1 MWSKLNQRE
10 RILLM
15 VSSFLV
21 FILLSVFLFR
31 MIAKKRSELRL
42 SLERSRSE
50 LQTIIRLKDSI
61 SSIPNVGTIPNR
73 NQFLT
78 LVTQKLQELKLT
90 PNNIRDREERIG
102 KGNSNMI
109 IIDLSFNGIDLQKLF
124 QFVYEIEYNQKGIK
138 IKELLIRK
146 PLPGRDIFD
155 VRMSIYVNTVE

>member
-15 VSSFLV
+15 VASFLV
-21 FILLSVFLFR
+21 FILLTVFLFR
-31 MIAKKRSELRL
+31 MIAKKRSELRQN
-42 SLERSRSE
+42 LERSRSE

-73 NQFLT
+73 NQLLT

>member
-10 RILLM
+10 RMLLM

-21 FILLSVFLFR
+21 LILLSVFLFR

-78 LVTQKLQELKLT
+78 LVTQKLQELKLA

-102 KGNSNMI
+102 KGNSKMI

>member
-10 RILLM
+10 RMLLM

-31 MIAKKRSELRL
+31 MFAKKRSELRL

-78 LVTQKLQELKLT
+78 LVTQKLQELNLT

>member
-15 VSSFLV
+15 VASFLV
-21 FILLSVFLFR
+21 FILLTVFLFR

-50 LQTIIRLKDSI
+50 LQTIIRLKDNI

-124 QFVYEIEYNQKGIK
+124 QFVYEIEYNQKGVK

>member
-10 RILLM
+10 RMLLM

-78 LVTQKLQELKLT
+78 LVTQKLQELKLA

-102 KGNSNMI
+102 KGNSKMI

>member
-10 RILLM
+10 RMLLM

-78 LVTQKLQELKLT
+78 LITQKLQELKLT

-102 KGNSNMI
+102 KGNSKMI

>member
-10 RILLM
+10 RILL
-15 VSSFLV
+15 VVASSLV
-21 FILLSVFLFR
+21 FILLTVFLFR
-31 MIAKKRSELRL
+31 IIAKKRSELRL

-61 SSIPNVGTIPNR
+61 SSIPNLGTIPNR
-73 NQFLT
+73 NQLLT
-78 LVTQKLQELKLT
+78 LVTQKLQELQIT

-102 KGNSNMI
+102 KGNSKMI
-109 IIDLSFNGIDLQKLF
+109 LIDLSFNGINLQKLF
-124 QFVYEIEYNQKGIK
+124 QFIYEIEYNQKGIK

-155 VRMSIYVNTVE
+155 VRMSIYVTTVD

>member
-1 MWSKLNQRE
+1 MWNKLNQRE
-10 RILLM
+10 RILLI
-15 VSSFLV
+15 VASFLV

-31 MIAKKRSELRL
+31 VIAKKRSELKQN
-42 SLERSRSE
+42 LERSRSE

-78 LVTQKLQELKLT
+78 LVTQKLQELQIT

-102 KGNSNMI
+102 KSNSKMI
-109 IIDLSFNGIDLQKLF
+109 IIDLSFNGINLQKLF
-124 QFVYEIEYNQKGIK
+124 QFIYEIEYNQKGIK

>member
-10 RILLM
+10 RMLLM

>member
-10 RILLM
+10 RMLLM

-21 FILLSVFLFR
+21 FILLSIFLFR

-102 KGNSNMI
+102 KGNSKMI

>member
-15 VSSFLV
+15 VASFLV
-21 FILLSVFLFR
+21 FILLTVFLFR

>member
-10 RILLM
+10 RMLLM

-138 IKELLIRK
+138 IKELLVRK

-155 VRMSIYVNTVE
+155 VRMSIYVSTVE

>member
-1 MWSKLNQRE
+1 LQ
-10 RILLM
+10 
-15 VSSFLV
+15 
-21 FILLSVFLFR
+21 
-31 MIAKKRSELRL
+31 KKRSELRL

-102 KGNSNMI
+102 KGNSKMI

>member
-21 FILLSVFLFR
+21 FILLSAFLFR

>member
-10 RILLM
+10 RMLLM

-21 FILLSVFLFR
+21 FILLSIFLFR

-78 LVTQKLQELKLT
+78 LVTQKLQELKLA

-102 KGNSNMI
+102 KGNSKMI

>member
-102 KGNSNMI
+102 KGNSKMI

>member
-10 RILLM
+10 RMLLM

-61 SSIPNVGTIPNR
+61 SSIPNVGTILNR

-102 KGNSNMI
+102 KGNSKMI

>member
-15 VSSFLV
+15 VASFLV

>member
-102 KGNSNMI
+102 KGNSKMI
-109 IIDLSFNGIDLQKLF
+109 IIDLSFNGIELQKLF

>member
-78 LVTQKLQELKLT
+78 LVTQKLQELKLA

-102 KGNSNMI
+102 KGNSKMI

>member
-10 RILLM
+10 RMLLM

-102 KGNSNMI
+102 KGNSKMI